1 MIPKKQPM
9 INDCNK
15 DFLSREI
22 NSGTKP
28 IQANNQR
35 LKLEKDSDNKLAAKI
50 GRIIWIILNNT
61 SYISYLNHKDRD
73 HFAQP

>member
-1 MIPKKQPM
+1 M

-35 LKLEKDSDNKLAAKI
+35 LKLKKGSDNKLAAKI
-50 GRIIWIILNNT
+50 GRII
-61 SYISYLNHKDRD
+61 
-73 HFAQP
+73 